1 MDRPPI
7 AGGALLLDSAGRITA
22 VGSQSEIG
30 HPADV
35 IAESFPDALLL
46 PGLINTHTHLELTG
60 LEAQVPEPDF
70 ADWIRRL
77 IALKSACGVEQ
88 VREAAR
94 QGVRSGWAAGVT
106 TVGDTGDSGAGFHA
120 LLELNGSGIAYQEVF
135 GPHPDTAEAQLAEF
149 RRRFDRLRPLAAGR
163 VRLGVSP
170 HAPYSVSGPL
180 YQLVARWASVE
191 NLPVAVHVAESLEE
205 SQLIESGAGPFAR
218 QWTARGIPL
227 PRTGGSTPIEWLDRH
242 GVLDRRTLCIH
253 VVRATDSDIA
263 RMARAGAAVAHCPRS
278 NRRHAR
284 LAAPLGSLLAAG
296 IRVGVGTDSAASVS
310 PLDLLAE
317 ARQARQLA
325 DLSAEATLRL
335 VTRGAAA
342 ALGLEGEIGLLA
354 PGYWG
359 DAVVLRTPPA
369 ATAEQALEL
378 ALASRPDDVA
388 LTILGGRE
396 VYRRAAA

>member
-7 AGGALLLDSAGRITA
+7 AGGALLIDSDGRIA
-22 VGSQSEIG
+22 AMGSSGEVG
-30 HPADV
+30 HPVDVSSESQPDV
-35 IAESFPDALLL
+35 ILL

-60 LEAQVPEPDF
+60 LGALVPEPDF

-77 IALKSACGVEQ
+77 IALKSARSGEQ
-88 VREAAR
+88 VLEAAR
-94 QGVRSGWAAGVT
+94 QGIRAGWSAGVT
-106 TVGDTGDSGAGFHA
+106 TLGDTGDSGAGFQA
-120 LLELNGSGIAYQEVF
+120 MLELNASGIAYQEVF
-135 GPHPDTAEAQLAEF
+135 GPHPDLAEAQFAEF

-205 SQLIESGAGPFAR
+205 SQLVESAGGPFAR

-242 GVLDRRTLCIH
+242 GVLGRRTLCIH
-253 VVRATDSDIA
+253 AVRATDSDIT
-263 RMARAGAAVAHCPRS
+263 RIARAGASVAHCPRS

-284 LAAPLGSLLAAG
+284 LAAPLGRLLAAG
-296 IRVGVGTDSAASVS
+296 IRVGVGTDSVASVS
-310 PLDLLAE
+310 PQDLLAE

-325 DLSAEATLRL
+325 DLSAETALRL
-335 VTRGAAA
+335 VTSGAAA
-342 ALGLEGEIGLLA
+342 ALGLEAEIGSLA
-354 PGYWG
+354 PGHWG
-359 DAVVLRTPPA
+359 DAVAIRIPPA

-378 ALASRPDDVA
+378 ALASRPDDVV

-396 VYRRAAA
+396 VYRRVAA